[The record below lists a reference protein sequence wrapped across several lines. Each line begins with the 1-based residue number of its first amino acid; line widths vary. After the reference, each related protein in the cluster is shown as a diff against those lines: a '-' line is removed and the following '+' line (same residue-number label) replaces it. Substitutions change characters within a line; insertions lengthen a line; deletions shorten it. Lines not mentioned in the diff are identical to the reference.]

1 MKIIR
6 PGLKDGEMIYECK
19 KCKCQFLFH
28 IDEMIGKQAQGGY
41 ITCPE
46 CNEMHFIYMS
56 QNVAIKKG
64 K

>member
-6 PGLKDGEMIYECK
+6 PGLKDGEIIYECK

-28 IDEMIGKQAQGGY
+28 INEMIGKQAQGGY

-46 CNEMHFIYMS
+46 CNEMHFVCIP
-56 QNVAIKKG
+56 QTIKMKEN